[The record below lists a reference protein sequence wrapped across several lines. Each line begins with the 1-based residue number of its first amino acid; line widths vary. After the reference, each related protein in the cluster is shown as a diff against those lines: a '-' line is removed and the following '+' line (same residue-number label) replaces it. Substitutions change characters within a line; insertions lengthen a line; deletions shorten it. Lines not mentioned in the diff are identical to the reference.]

1 MQNVSKGQRRYTNI
15 NATLFRPIFNLFSTI
30 ILLSR
35 LKLCWNDNLNPILNI
50 KIAVDWNYISSS
62 FFLNSFTKI
71 SASMLHLWWYANIN
85 PMWGAGAAL
94 PVIFQKG
101 GLHSNKYFQILSNN
115 AILTIMKTFGVCK
128 NRTRGIRLAV
138 KHLDRWTTQT
148 SPKIRDFKLHIVST

>member
-15 NATLFRPIFNLFSTI
+15 NATLFRSIFNLFSTM

-62 FFLNSFTKI
+62 FFFKFVYKNFS
-71 SASMLHLWWYANIN
+71 IN
-85 PMWGAGAAL
+85 AAFMMICQQNPTWGAAAVL

-101 GLHSNKYFQILSNN
+101 GLHNNKYFQILSNS